1 MTGNKRQRVLC
12 FALAVLLLFGTLCVS
27 AAADTSSEKQQL
39 RNEAL
44 NEMESFLGA
53 SSYSDYYAQYHGD
66 VDYTPTAATAQS
78 IDIFDFDSTSVD
90 TKYCDSATE
99 ILTDAKDA
107 STDSVYLS
115 ASGSVTWKLTM
126 DEAKAGLYFIRIS
139 YRPLQSDNGGVS
151 SIERK
156 LYINGKIP
164 FTEANSLRFAK
175 SCVLENAVVT
185 EAPADS
191 EIGIGY
197 ELGDN
202 GYVKTRIYL
211 DESTGK
217 KMMETTTISE
227 DINGNSMLPDIETES
242 GRWMTTYLQDSTGY
256 NQGYFEFYFPKGSHT
271 LTLKAEREAI
281 LVDSV
286 ELVPVND
293 GSAKILTY
301 AEYQAK
307 YANKSAAT
315 TGKFTMIQA
324 EFPNYVSDTSV
335 YPTNDNTSVRTYP
348 VVSNAQLYNVIGENS
363 YSTVGQYAAY
373 NFSVTESGMYKFAMR
388 YKQDALQGMYI
399 CRTIKLAGGEYGLAD
414 GTPTVPFQ
422 EAYDA
427 QFNYDDKWQ
436 SSYVGNGDTVFEFY
450 FEKDVVYTVYLEC
463 SLGSL
468 KNLIAR
474 AEKSLDTI
482 NSDYL
487 RILQLTGAD
496 PDEYRDYGFEKI
508 MPDVIVSLL
517 DEGLELSA
525 IADEFE
531 ELCGTKGSHIATLD
545 TIAELLDRMGQDNGY
560 EIARNLDNL
569 KSNLGTLGTW
579 INDSKKSSMMVD
591 SIAVVSADEDQTFLK
606 KEMRDNAGFFGSLWF
621 EIRSFVSSF
630 FVNYDVMGLTKEPD
644 EDTTTID
651 VWLASGRDQSQ
662 IWRTMVDAKSGSG
675 FTDRT
680 GVAVT
685 LKLVTGGTLL
695 PSILSG
701 KGPDIYLGLGSADV
715 INYAIRDAVLGVNG
729 VDPRLTAEENAIFTT
744 TYYTYRDGNTY
755 VNETTPRTDGSTLLF
770 TTLPFDKVVYGES
783 GISDPAAAGYD
794 PNFVQAAMDTVTL
807 MDVSYGIPMSM
818 SFAMMFYRA
827 DVLASDDLGCEN
839 IPETWS
845 DLLALLPA
853 LQANNMSMGVAYG
866 SAIDFLLYQM
876 GGNMWKY
883 TDKTTY
889 DSKYAGAK
897 IGLDT
902 DIAYES
908 FDYVCRLYTDYSFP
922 VSYDAANRFRTGEMP
937 ILIGD
942 YATIYNQLVVF
953 ATEIDGLWTFC
964 SLPGW
969 QSDDGSVNY
978 DSLAGIGATVMLHG
992 CDDTLAAWQF
1002 MQWQTSAAIQA
1013 NYGNKMV
1020 ALIGPS
1026 AKYESANVK
1035 AIESLSWNA
1044 TELRAIKDQIA
1055 NMSSVVNY
1063 PGSYIIARYTK
1074 FAFLDAKNN
1083 GTDPVDALRQYVDAI
1098 NAEIK
1103 RKREEFDLAV
1113 LEPDEEAPTL
1123 AESAG
1128 K

>member
-1 MTGNKRQRVLC
+1 MSGNKCRRILC
-12 FALAVLLLFGTLCVS
+12 FALAIMLLFGMTGVS
-27 AAADTSSEKQQL
+27 VAAETSAVNNKI
-39 RNEAL
+39 RDEAL
-44 NEMESFLGA
+44 NEMKTYLGA
-53 SSYSDYYAQYHGD
+53 SSYADYYAQYHGD
-66 VDYTPTAATAQS
+66 VDYTAETDGVIEVP
-78 IDIFDFDSTSVD
+78 I
-90 TKYCDSATE
+90 TE
-99 ILTDAKDA
+99 NDNIVSKTDADRLYNFEKNMFADA
-107 STDSVYLS
+107 GDADSVYLS
-115 ASGSVTWKLTM
+115 DAGSVTWKINFT
-126 DEAKAGLYFIRIS
+126 DEQAGLYYIRVKYLAMS
-139 YRPLQSDNGGVS
+139 ADNGGTS

-156 LYINGKIP
+156 LLINGTIP

-175 SCVLENAVVT
+175 SCALSNSVVT

-191 EIGIGY
+191 EIGITY

-202 GYVKTRIYL
+202 GYVKKRVYL
-211 DESTGK
+211 ENGK
-217 KMMETTTISE
+217 KMLETSTISE
-227 DINGNSMLPDIETES
+227 DINGNSMLPDIVTEPD
-242 GRWMTTYLQDSTGY
+242 RWMTAYLQDSTGY
-256 NQGYFEFYFPKGSHT
+256 TQGYFEFYFANGDYQ
-271 LTLKAEREAI
+271 LTLQAEREAM
-281 LVDSV
+281 LVKSI
-286 ELVPVND
+286 ELVPVGD
-293 GSAKILTY
+293 SSAKIPTY
-301 AEYQAK
+301 AEYQANH
-307 YANKSAAT
+307 AGDSAVT
-315 TGKFTMIQA
+315 TGQFTMIQA
-324 EFPNYVSDTSV
+324 EFPDYVSDTSV
-335 YPTNDNTSVRTYP
+335 YPTNDNTSVCTSP

-363 YSTVGQYAAY
+363 YSTVGQFAAY
-373 NFSVTESGMYKFAMR
+373 NFSVSESGMYKFAMR

-399 CRTIKLAGGEYGLAD
+399 CRTVKLAGGEYGE
-414 GTPTVPFQ
+414 TPTVPFA

-427 QFNYDDKWQ
+427 QFNYDDEWQ
-436 SSYVGNGDTVFEFY
+436 SSFVGNRDTVFEFY
-450 FEKDVVYTVYLEC
+450 FEKDVVYTLYLEC

-468 KNLIAR
+468 KDLIAR
-474 AEKSLDTI
+474 AETSLANI
-482 NSDYL
+482 NADYL

-496 PDEYRDYGFEKI
+496 PDEYRDYGFVSI
-508 MPDVIVSLL
+508 MPDVLVSLL
-517 DEGLELSA
+517 DEGIELA
-525 IADEFE
+525 TIADEFE
-531 ELCGTKGSHIATLD
+531 KLCGTKGSHIATLD
-545 TIAELLDRMGQDNGY
+545 TIAELLDRMGQDEGY

-591 SIAVVSADEDQTFLK
+591 SIAVVSADEGEDFLK
-606 KEMRDNAGFFGSLWF
+606 ENMRAKAGFFKSLWF
-621 EIRSFVSSF
+621 EIRSFISSF
-630 FVNYDVMGLTKEPD
+630 FVDYDVMGLTKEPD

-662 IWRTMVDAKSGSG
+662 IWRTMIDAKGG
-675 FTDRT
+675 FTDST

-701 KGPDIYLGLGSADV
+701 KGPDVYLGLGSADV
-715 INYAIRDAVLGVNG
+715 INYAIRDAVLGING
-729 VDPRLTAEENAIFTT
+729 ADKRLSDEENAVFTT
-744 TYYTYRDGNTY
+744 TYYTYRDGNDY
-755 VNETTPRTDGSTLLF
+755 VNETTLRTDGSELLF
-770 TTLPFDKVVYGES
+770 TTLPFDEVIG
-783 GISDPAAAGYD
+783 PADD

-827 DVLASDDLGCEN
+827 DVLASDELGCEH

-853 LQANNMSMGVAYG
+853 LQANNMSIGVSYG

-883 TDKTTY
+883 TDKDEY

-908 FDYVCRLYTDYSFP
+908 FDFVCRLYTDYSFP

-964 SLPGW
+964 PLPGW
-969 QSDDGSVNY
+969 KEGGTVNY
-978 DSLAGIGATVMLHG
+978 DSLAGVSATVMLHG
-992 CDDTLAAWQF
+992 CEDTLAAWQF
-1002 MQWQTSAAIQA
+1002 IQWQTGESTQA

-1026 AKYESANVK
+1026 AKYESANIK
-1035 AIESLSWNA
+1035 AITHLSWSA
-1044 TELRAIKDQIA
+1044 SELRAIMDQIDH
-1055 NMSSVVNY
+1055 MSSVVNY
-1063 PGSYIIARYTK
+1063 PGSYIISRYTK

-1103 RKREEFDLAV
+1103 RKREEFDLEV
-1113 LEPDEEAPTL
+1113 LDPDEEPPKLDA
-1123 AESAG
+1123 SAG
-1128 K
+1128 N